1 MIGTEIIPFGPFEAE
16 KIGFNVSNLKLEILD
31 IGFFKKEKAISN
43 QSFSVNFCDNHQV
56 SVLIGKPTARG
67 FQNTPYN

>member
-16 KIGFNVSNLKLEILD
+16 KIGFKVSNLKLGNLGYWIFQNRE
-31 IGFFKKEKAISN
+31 GHFK
-43 QSFSVNFCDNHQV
+43 V

-67 FQNTPYN
+67 FQNTP